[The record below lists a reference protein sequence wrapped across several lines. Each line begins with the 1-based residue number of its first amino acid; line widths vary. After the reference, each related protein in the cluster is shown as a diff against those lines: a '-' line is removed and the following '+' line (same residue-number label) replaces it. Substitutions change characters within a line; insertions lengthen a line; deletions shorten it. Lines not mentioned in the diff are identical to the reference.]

1 MNEEIKELIA
11 IGASVTARCN
21 KCLEYH
27 IQKAKELD
35 CSQDEIKEAVEVGK
49 NVKRGSWSMMNEE
62 IENILNSGEKNE

>member
-1 MNEEIKELIA
+1 MNEKIKELIA

-35 CSQDEIKEAVEVGK
+35 CSEEEIKETVEVGK
-49 NVKRGSWSMMNEE
+49 KVNRGSWNMMNEE
-62 IENILNSGEKNE
+62 IERIINSGKRK